1 MNNKLYSYVLVAL
14 QFIIILLLMMR
25 GTSVFFQII
34 PLCIFISGLALGLYA
49 LFYNQPTNINIIP
62 DIKDNAVLITTGAY
76 RYIRHPM
83 YFAVIV
89 MMLGVVL
96 SNFNFMSLFLYILL
110 IVVLFLKAKK
120 EEILWMEKSEEYRRY
135 MKRSKRIIPFIL

>member
-110 IVVLFLKAKK
+110 IVVLFMKAKK
-120 EEILWMEKSEEYRRY
+120 EEILWMEKSEEYRDY
-135 MKRSKRIIPFIL
+135 LQRSKRIIPFIL

>member
-25 GTSVFFQII
+25 STSVFFQII

-49 LFYNQPTNINIIP
+49 LLHNQPTNINIIP

-76 RYIRHPM
+76 AYIRHPM

-89 MMLGVVL
+89 MMFSAVL

-120 EEILWMEKSEEYRRY
+120 EEILWMEKSEEYRDY
-135 MKRSKRIIPFIL
+135 MQRSKRIIPFIL

>member
-1 MNNKLYSYVLVAL
+1 MQNKLYSYVLVSL
-14 QFIIILLLMMR
+14 QFVIILLLMMR
-25 GTSVFFQII
+25 NTSVFFQII

-49 LFYNQPTNINIIP
+49 LLHNQPTNINIIP
-62 DIKDNAVLITTGAY
+62 DIKDNAVLVTTGAY
-76 RYIRHPM
+76 AYIRHPM

-120 EEILWMEKSEEYRRY
+120 EEILWMEKSEEYKNY
-135 MKRSKRIIPFIL
+135 MQRSKRIIPFIL